1 MKKMNLVLAA
11 ILTTNSVAASAS
23 AFDFATDGKNSVNF
37 GFLHIGVHSKSD
49 DFTSNGPAFLTPQ
62 PAGLTVGNA
71 NTLKFGYTRHLS
83 DKWNLEFVAGLPPKH
98 KVYGRGTLAPY
109 GVIAEVKQM
118 APTVFLNYNFGD
130 ASDSFRP
137 FVGVGLNYTK
147 FIDRETTPISRI
159 ATGGPT
165 SIKLTDSFGIAAQIG
180 VNYKLTDRWV
190 VTASVAV
197 ADVQSDLTST
207 TGSIERKTSID
218 FRPVV
223 AGVGLGYRF

>member
-1 MKKMNLVLAA
+1 MKKTNFVLASLLA
-11 ILTTNSVAASAS
+11 GCSLSAS
-23 AFDFATDGKNSVNF
+23 AFDFATDGKNSVSL

-71 NTLKFGYTRHLS
+71 NTIKFGYTRHLS
-83 DKWNLEFVAGLPPKH
+83 DKWSIEFVAGIPPKH
-98 KVYGRGTLAPY
+98 KVYGRGTLAAY

-118 APTVFLNYNFGD
+118 APTVFLNYTFGD
-130 ASDSFRP
+130 ATDSLRP
-137 FVGVGLNYTK
+137 YVGVGLNYTK
-147 FIDRETTPISRI
+147 FIDRKTTPISQI

-165 SIKLTDSFGIAAQIG
+165 SIKLTDSFGIAAQVG

-190 VTASVAV
+190 INASVAV

-207 TGSIERKTSID
+207 TGSIDRKTMID

-223 AGVGLGYRF
+223 AGVGLSYRF

>member
-1 MKKMNLVLAA
+1 MKKINFVLA
-11 ILTTNSVAASAS
+11 SVLVTCSLSASAS
-23 AFDFATDGKNSVNF
+23 MFDFATDGKNSVSL
-37 GFLHIGVHSKSD
+37 GVLHIAVHSKSD

-71 NTLKFGYTRHLS
+71 NTLKFGYTRHLN
-83 DKWNLEFVAGLPPKH
+83 DKWSLEFVAGIPPKH
-98 KVYGRGTLAPY
+98 KVYGRGSLAAY

-118 APTVFLNYNFGD
+118 APTVFLNYTFGD
-130 ASDSFRP
+130 AADSFRP

-147 FIDRETTPISRI
+147 FIDRQTTPISRI

-165 SIKLTDSFGIAAQIG
+165 SIKLTDSFGIAAQVG

-190 VTASVAV
+190 INASVAV

-207 TGSIERKTSID
+207 TGSIDRKTMID

-223 AGVGLGYRF
+223 AGVGLSYRF

>member
-11 ILTTNSVAASAS
+11 ILATSSVAASAS

-165 SIKLTDSFGIAAQIG
+165 SIKLTDSFGVAAQIG

-190 VTASVAV
+190 ITASVAV

-223 AGVGLGYRF
+223 AGIGLGYRF

>member
-11 ILTTNSVAASAS
+11 ILATSSVAASAS
-23 AFDFATDGKNSVNF
+23 AFDFATDGKNTVNF

-165 SIKLTDSFGIAAQIG
+165 SIKLTDSFGVAAQIG

-190 VTASVAV
+190 ITASVAV

-223 AGVGLGYRF
+223 AGIGLGYRF